1 MHDWR
6 KKSGRPP
13 ITELTSMYEERFA
26 LHDRVPTRR
35 RFPTEKKHAI
45 LDEIEA
51 VVADGGN
58 QVKVLRKY
66 GLYAK
71 NVRIWRKAL
80 DRTPLPDLKK
90 RQHKGAELYVKHLEA
105 GLDAYIARARKKAVK
120 LHKAF
125 VNADSSTLKGAMTKV
140 NSAEDISKILAGL
153 NEYKTE
159 ELGEIQFEA
168 VGIVFEQV
176 AAIREKMLGL
186 VEVPDER

>member
-1 MHDWR
+1 MLPNRVRRSEGIQRVNLPSPFAAD
-6 KKSGRPP
+6 SGE
-13 ITELTSMYEERFA
+13 TELQNF
-26 LHDRVPTRR
+26 LDRR
-35 RFPTEKKHAI
+35 RE
-45 LDEIEA
+45 
-51 VVADGGN
+51 
-58 QVKVLRKY
+58 
-66 GLYAK
+66 
-71 NVRIWRKAL
+71 
-80 DRTPLPDLKK
+80 
-90 RQHKGAELYVKHLEA
+90 HKGAELYVKHLEV

-159 ELGEIQFEA
+159 ELGEIQLEA

-176 AAIREKMLGL
+176 AAIKEKMLGL